1 MGRPQWSIEASG
13 DLAVRNTC
21 SWSGKNLA
29 RLPPSQSAQLS
40 RWPQRCSPSREYR
53 GSYRPALREKTI
65 PATDNLSG
73 PLFISLAGLDGEKER
88 GLAGMLA
95 LGCSLLPAERAA

>member
-1 MGRPQWSIEASG
+1 M
-13 DLAVRNTC
+13 
-21 SWSGKNLA
+21 
-29 RLPPSQSAQLS
+29 
-40 RWPQRCSPSREYR
+40 
-53 GSYRPALREKTI
+53 TI